1 MADSLKQYEKR
12 FNAQTIRE
20 RSLIAVTIL
29 VGSCFLWWNYHAEPK
44 MAQLEAKQEENK
56 RINREV
62 KSTREIVREIRER
75 IAAGV
80 HQEKENQ
87 LAKLQQELE
96 AVEESLRLK
105 TVELID
111 PEQMFA
117 LMNELVYRDSNLKLL
132 SLKRRE
138 VKPAIPPEEG
148 EAEAEAENGETASDD
163 PGIFRHVLEIEFAG
177 TYLDILQYMQALERL
192 DWKLL
197 WDEIEIVSQE
207 YPTMTVKVVM
217 STLSTRKEW
226 VGI

>member
-1 MADSLKQYEKR
+1 MANSLKQYEKR

-20 RSLIAVTIL
+20 RSLIAVTLL

-44 MAQLEAKQEENK
+44 MTKIEAKQEENK
-56 RINREV
+56 RIDREV
-62 KSTREIVREIRER
+62 KSTRKIVREIRER

-80 HQEKENQ
+80 HQEKESQ
-87 LAKLQQELE
+87 LAQLQQELE
-96 AVEESLRLK
+96 SVEQSLRLK

-117 LMNELVYRDSNLKLL
+117 LMNELVYRDSKLKLL

-148 EAEAEAENGETASDD
+148 ETEDGESASDD
-163 PGIFRHVLEIEFAG
+163 PGIYRHVLEIEFAG
-177 TYLDILQYMQALERL
+177 TYLDILRYVQALEEL

-197 WDEIEIVSQE
+197 WDEIEIASEE
-207 YPTMTVKVVM
+207 YPRMTVKVVM